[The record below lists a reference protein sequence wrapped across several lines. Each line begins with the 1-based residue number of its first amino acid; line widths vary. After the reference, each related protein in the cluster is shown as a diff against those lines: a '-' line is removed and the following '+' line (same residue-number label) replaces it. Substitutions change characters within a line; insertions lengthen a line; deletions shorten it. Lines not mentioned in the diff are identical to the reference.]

1 MGGVVVRARHEVEN
15 PCCIRHPMALTIVP
29 LATHISSI
37 LRSPNQRTGRKR
49 GGVIM
54 VKSIRR
60 GRGKAI
66 WEARIWTREGEN
78 RNMSW

>member
-1 MGGVVVRARHEVEN
+1 MVGVRVGGGVVVRARHEVEN

-49 GGVIM
+49 GG
-54 VKSIRR
+54 
-60 GRGKAI
+60 G
-66 WEARIWTREGEN
+66 
-78 RNMSW
+78 

>member
-1 MGGVVVRARHEVEN
+1 MVVRARHEVEN

-54 VKSIRR
+54 VKSIRSGGGKLYGKQGYGH
-60 GRGKAI
+60 GRGKI
-66 WEARIWTREGEN
+66 EICHGRK
-78 RNMSW
+78 

>member
-1 MGGVVVRARHEVEN
+1 MVGVRVGGVVVRARHEVEN

-49 GGVIM
+49 GG
-54 VKSIRR
+54 
-60 GRGKAI
+60 
-66 WEARIWTREGEN
+66 
-78 RNMSW
+78 